1 MAGGTVIGT
10 AYVNIVPKVDKGFG
24 TSVTRAVSGID
35 GTAAGRKIGSQVSG
49 GISASISKGSAAIAG
64 ALGGL
69 ASTAF
74 SGLISGIMNLSGEMV
89 EAADGAQKFAT
100 TLEFAGIDTST
111 IDQLTASTQAY
122 ADQTVY
128 ELNDIRNVTAQLAAN
143 GVANYAQLAEAAGNL
158 NAVAGGNADTF
169 RSVGM
174 VMTQTAGSGKLM
186 TENWNQLTDAI
197 PGASG
202 ALQEAMRSAG
212 AFEGN
217 FREAMENGEI
227 SADEFFQA
235 VQKLGMQD
243 VAVEAATSTS
253 TIEGAMG
260 NLRASIV
267 GVGAQ
272 VVTGITPV
280 LTGAMTQLSTW
291 ISQIPTLFTGIGEA
305 MSPFV
310 EQIASM
316 AAPAFETLG
325 TALSNMGA
333 TLLPLLQ
340 QAFTAIQPIL
350 TAVGSV
356 VSTVL
361 GAAFS
366 FVANV
371 MTTVISLFTAAASVV
386 LPMLSAAFQA
396 LAPVVETVFGAIQTV
411 IGTVMGVINTI
422 VSAGMAVLQG
432 DWEGA
437 WEIVSQA
444 LNDAWEGIKQAVSD
458 AIESLGEKVAG
469 IKDTVLGALSD
480 AGSWLLGV
488 GEDIIS
494 GLWDGISGAL
504 GWLGEKLGGI
514 ADFVVSHKGPPEYDA
529 KLLIPTGKLIM
540 GGLIDGID
548 SMKSELA
555 STLEDVTKTVGFAN
569 PINVDGGIFEAGFMA
584 QIDQQIN
591 FNQPIATPA
600 QTAAMMK
607 RYATYGL
614 AGAR

>member
-1 MAGGTVIGT
+1 MAGGSVVGT
-10 AYVNIVPKVDKGFG
+10 AYVNIVPKVDGSFQA
-24 TSVTRAVSGID
+24 TVSRAVSSID
-35 GTAAGRKIGSQVSG
+35 GASAGRKIGSQMTG

-64 ALGGL
+64 ALGGI
-69 ASTAF
+69 ASAAF
-74 SGLISGIMNLSGEMV
+74 SGLITGIMNLSSEMV
-89 EAADGAQKFAT
+89 AAADGAQKFAQ
-100 TLEFAGIDTST
+100 TLEFAGIDTTT

-169 RSVGM
+169 KSVGM

-267 GVGAQ
+267 GVGSQ
-272 VVTGITPV
+272 VVTGLTPL

-291 ISQIPTLFTGIGEA
+291 VSMIPELFNG
-305 MSPFV
+305 V
-310 EQIASM
+310 
-316 AAPAFETLG
+316 G
-325 TALSNMGA
+325 TALAPIGEQIMTVAGPA
-333 TLLPLLQ
+333 FQTLGSAFQNLAVTVGPLLMQ
-340 QAFTAIQPIL
+340 LFTAMQPIVSAL
-350 TAVGSV
+350 GSV
-356 VSTVL
+356 VGTVL
-361 GAAFS
+361 GAAFQTVGNVLS
-366 FVANV
+366 FLV
-371 MTTVISLFTAAASVV
+371 TLFTSVASVV
-386 LPMLSAAFQA
+386 LPALSAAFEA
-396 LAPVVETVFGAIQTV
+396 LAPVVETVFGTIETV
-411 IGTVMGVINTI
+411 VSTVMGVINTVI
-422 VSAGMAVLQG
+422 SVGMALLQG

-437 WEIVSQA
+437 WNIVSTA
-444 LNDAWEGIKQAVSD
+444 LDDAWNGMKEAVQG
-458 AIESLGEKVAG
+458 AIDKVVEFVSG
-469 IKDTVLGALSD
+469 IKDKVLGALSD
-480 AGSWLLGV
+480 AGTWLLDI
-488 GEDIIS
+488 GESIIT

-504 GWLGEKLGGI
+504 GWLGDKLGGI
-514 ADFVVSHKGPPEYDA
+514 ANFVIEHKGPPEYDA
-529 KLLIPTGKLIM
+529 KLLVPTGRLIV
-540 GGLIDGID
+540 GGLIEGID
-548 SMKSELA
+548 GMKGA
-555 STLEDVTKTVGFAN
+555 LEKSIAGMTRTVGSVRAASFDAELF
-569 PINVDGGIFEAGFMA
+569 DAGISAVVN
-584 QIDQQIN
+584 QSVN
-591 FNQPIATPA
+591 FNSPVQTPA
-600 QTAAMMK
+600 QMANAMK

>member
-1 MAGGTVIGT
+1 
-10 AYVNIVPKVDKGFG
+10 
-24 TSVTRAVSGID
+24 
-35 GTAAGRKIGSQVSG
+35 
-49 GISASISKGSAAIAG
+49 
-64 ALGGL
+64 
-69 ASTAF
+69 
-74 SGLISGIMNLSGEMV
+74 
-89 EAADGAQKFAT
+89 
-100 TLEFAGIDTST
+100 
-111 IDQLTASTQAY
+111 
-122 ADQTVY
+122 
-128 ELNDIRNVTAQLAAN
+128 
-143 GVANYAQLAEAAGNL
+143 
-158 NAVAGGNADTF
+158 
-169 RSVGM
+169 
-174 VMTQTAGSGKLM
+174 
-186 TENWNQLTDAI
+186 
-197 PGASG
+197 
-202 ALQEAMRSAG
+202 
-212 AFEGN
+212 
-217 FREAMENGEI
+217 
-227 SADEFFQA
+227 
-235 VQKLGMQD
+235 
-243 VAVEAATSTS
+243 
-253 TIEGAMG
+253 
-260 NLRASIV
+260 
-267 GVGAQ
+267 
-272 VVTGITPV
+272 
-280 LTGAMTQLSTW
+280 
-291 ISQIPTLFTGIGEA
+291 
-305 MSPFV
+305 
-310 EQIASM
+310 
-316 AAPAFETLG
+316 
-325 TALSNMGA
+325 
-333 TLLPLLQ
+333 
-340 QAFTAIQPIL
+340 
-350 TAVGSV
+350 
-356 VSTVL
+356 
-361 GAAFS
+361 
-366 FVANV
+366 
-371 MTTVISLFTAAASVV
+371 
-386 LPMLSAAFQA
+386 
-396 LAPVVETVFGAIQTV
+396 
-411 IGTVMGVINTI
+411 
-422 VSAGMAVLQG
+422 MAVLQG

>member
-1 MAGGTVIGT
+1 MAGGSVIGT
-10 AYVNIVPKVDKGFG
+10 AYVNIVPKVDKGFQA
-24 TSVTRAVSGID
+24 TVKSAVSSID
-35 GTAAGRKIGSQVSG
+35 GTSAGRKIGSQMTG

-64 ALGGL
+64 ALGGI
-69 ASTAF
+69 ASAAF
-74 SGLISGIMNLSGEMV
+74 SGLITGIMNLSSEMV
-89 EAADGAQKFAT
+89 AAADGAQKFAQ
-100 TLEFAGIDTST
+100 TLEFAGIDTTT

-122 ADQTVY
+122 ADATVY
-128 ELNDIRNVTAQLAAN
+128 DLNDIRNATAQLAAN
-143 GVANYAQLAEAAGNL
+143 GVDNYAQLAEAAGNL
-158 NAVAGGNADTF
+158 NAVAGGNAETF
-169 RSVGM
+169 KSVSM
-174 VMTQTAGSGKLM
+174 VMSQTAGSGRLM

-202 ALQEAMRSAG
+202 ALQDAMRSAG

-272 VVTGITPV
+272 VVTGLTPI

-291 ISQIPTLFTGIGEA
+291 VSMIPELFNGIGTALAPIGEQIMTVAGPAFQTLGNAFQNLAVTVGPLLMQLFTAMQPIVSALGSVVGTVLGTAFQTVGNVLTFLVTLFTQ
-305 MSPFV
+305 V
-310 EQIASM
+310 
-316 AAPAFETLG
+316 
-325 TALSNMGA
+325 
-333 TLLPLLQ
+333 
-340 QAFTAIQPIL
+340 
-350 TAVGSV
+350 
-356 VSTVL
+356 
-361 GAAFS
+361 
-366 FVANV
+366 
-371 MTTVISLFTAAASVV
+371 ASVV
-386 LPMLSAAFQA
+386 LPALSVAFEA
-396 LAPVVETVFGAIQTV
+396 LAPVVETVFGTIQGV
-411 IGTVMGVINTI
+411 VETVMGVINTV
-422 VSAGMAVLQG
+422 VSVGMSLLQG

-437 WEIVSQA
+437 WNTVSGF
-444 LNDAWEGIKQAVSD
+444 LDEAWEGMKGAVQG
-458 AIESLGEKVAG
+458 AIDEVVGFVSG
-469 IKDTVLGALSD
+469 IKDKVLGALSD
-480 AGSWLLGV
+480 AGTWLLDV
-488 GEDIIS
+488 GESIIT

-504 GWLGEKLGGI
+504 GWLGEKLSGI

-540 GGLIDGID
+540 GGLIEGID
-548 SMKSELA
+548 GMKRELQR
-555 STLEDVTKTVGFAN
+555 SLEDVTSMVGFAA
-569 PINVDGGIFEAGFMA
+569 PVNVDGGVFDVGFAA

-591 FNQPIATPA
+591 FNQPIATPS
-600 QTAAMMK
+600 QTANAMR

>member
-1 MAGGTVIGT
+1 MAGGSVIGT
-10 AYVNIVPKVDKGFG
+10 AYVNIVPKVDKGFQA
-24 TSVTRAVSGID
+24 TVKSAVSSID
-35 GTAAGRKIGSQVSG
+35 GTSAGRKIGSQMTG

-64 ALGGL
+64 ALGGI
-69 ASTAF
+69 ASAAF
-74 SGLISGIMNLSGEMV
+74 SGLITGIMNLSSEMV
-89 EAADGAQKFAT
+89 AAADGAQKFAQ

-111 IDQLTASTQAY
+111 IDALTASTQEY

-174 VMTQTAGSGKLM
+174 VMTQTAGSGRLM

-227 SADEFFQA
+227 SADEFFAA

-243 VAVEAATSTS
+243 VAIEAATSTS

-272 VVTGITPV
+272 VVTGLTPM

-291 ISQIPTLFTGIGEA
+291 VSMIPTLFGGIGETLA
-305 MSPFV
+305 PLGETIMSV
-310 EQIASM
+310 VG
-316 AAPAFETLG
+316 PAFQNLG
-325 TALSNMGA
+325 NAFGNLANIVGPLLMQLFTAL
-333 TLLPLLQ
+333 
-340 QAFTAIQPIL
+340 QPIVSAL
-350 TAVGSV
+350 GNVVG
-356 VSTVL
+356 TIL
-361 GAAFS
+361 GAAFATVGN
-366 FVANV
+366 VASV
-371 MTTVISLFTAAASVV
+371 LVTIFTNIASVV
-386 LPMLSAAFQA
+386 LPALSAAFGA
-396 LAPVVETVFGAIQTV
+396 LAPVVTTVFSTIQGV
-411 IGTVMGVINTI
+411 VETVMGVINTV
-422 VSAGMAVLQG
+422 VSVGMALLQG

-437 WEIVSQA
+437 WNTVSTF
-444 LNDAWEGIKQAVSD
+444 LDEAWEGMKGAVQG
-458 AIESLGEKVAG
+458 AIDEVVGFVSG
-469 IKDTVLGALSD
+469 IKDKVVGALSD
-480 AGSWLLGV
+480 AGSWLIETGSN
-488 GEDIIS
+488 IIH
-494 GLWDGISGAL
+494 GLWAGISGAL
-504 GWLGEKLGGI
+504 GWLGDQLAGI
-514 ADFVVSHKGPPEYDA
+514 ANFVIEHKGPPEYDA

-540 GGLIDGID
+540 GGLIEGID
-548 SMKSELA
+548 GMKRELQR
-555 STLEDVTKTVGFAN
+555 SLEDVTSMVGFAA
-569 PINVDGGIFEAGFMA
+569 PVNVDGGVFDVGFAA

-591 FNQPIATPA
+591 FNQPIQSAYQVA
-600 QTAAMMK
+600 QAMK
-607 RYATYGL
+607 RYSTYGL